1 LIKIVL
7 LNISKRIEI
16 KIMKKISLF
25 LALLAPG
32 IIYADIL
39 LHVGNL
45 IDTDNGEISK
55 AVTIRINGN
64 KISEVTKGYAIP
76 NKDDEIINLKQSY
89 VMPGFMDMHVHLA
102 QEYVPKAERESKIE
116 PEYRT
121 LFAANAASKTLMAGF
136 TTVRNLGDGGM
147 ETISLREA
155 IKQGLAIG
163 PRIFTSG
170 KTIATTGGH
179 GDPTNGMPKDNYAPP
194 TPEEGVIDS
203 PAEAIKAVR
212 QRYKDGTDG
221 IKITATGGV
230 LSVAKSGENPQFT
243 DAELLAI
250 VSTANDYGLW
260 TAAHAHGKEGMKR
273 AVIAGINSIE
283 HGTYMDQ
290 EVMEL
295 MKARGTYYV
304 PTIMAG
310 DWVAEKA
317 KIPNFFPALV
327 KPKAEK
333 IGPQIESTF
342 AAAYKAGVKI
352 AFGTDSGVSAHGDNW
367 QEFILMTN
375 AGMTNK
381 DALKSATIETA
392 KLLRIEDKLGQIK
405 PGMLADIIAVQENPI
420 DDISTVKNVSFVMK
434 DGVIYKQNS

>member
-1 LIKIVL
+1 
-7 LNISKRIEI
+7 
-16 KIMKKISLF
+16 MKKISLF
-25 LALLAPG
+25 LFLS
-32 IIYADIL
+32 ISHFINADTL

-45 IDTDNGEISK
+45 LDTNDGKVAK
-55 AVTIRINGN
+55 AVTIKIKGN
-64 KISEVTKGYAIP
+64 KITEITKGYATP
-76 NKDDEIINLKQSY
+76 TKNDEVVNLKQSY
-89 VMPGFMDMHVHLA
+89 VLPGFMDMHVHLA
-102 QEYVPKAERESKIE
+102 QEYVPKAERQSKIE
-116 PEYRT
+116 PEYRA

-136 TTVRNLGDGGM
+136 TSVRNVGDGGM

-155 IKQGLAIG
+155 INQGLVIG

-170 KTIATTGGH
+170 KTIVTTGGH

-203 PAEAIKAVR
+203 PEEAIKAVR

-243 DAELLAI
+243 DAELIAI

-273 AVIAGINSIE
+273 AVLAGINSIE

-290 EVMEL
+290 EIMDL

-333 IGPQIESTF
+333 IGPQITSTF
-342 AAAYKAGVKI
+342 AQAYKAGVKI

-375 AGMTNK
+375 AGMSNE

-392 KLLRIEDKLGQIK
+392 KLLRVEDQLGQIK
-405 PGMLADIIAVQENPI
+405 PGMFADIIAFQKNPI
-420 DDISTVKNVSFVMK
+420 EDISIVENVSFVMK
-434 DGVIYKQNS
+434 DGVIYKQSL

>member
-1 LIKIVL
+1 
-7 LNISKRIEI
+7 
-16 KIMKKISLF
+16 MKKISLF
-25 LALLAPG
+25 LFLS
-32 IIYADIL
+32 ISHFINADTL

-45 IDTDNGEISK
+45 LDTNDGKVAK
-55 AVTIRINGN
+55 AVTIKIKGN
-64 KISEVTKGYAIP
+64 KITEITKGYATP
-76 NKDDEIINLKQSY
+76 TQNDEVVNLKQSY
-89 VMPGFMDMHVHLA
+89 VLPGFMDMHVHLA
-102 QEYVPKAERESKIE
+102 QEYVPKAERQSKIE
-116 PEYRT
+116 PEYRA

-136 TTVRNLGDGGM
+136 TSVRNVGDGGM

-155 IKQGLAIG
+155 INQGLVIG

-203 PAEAIKAVR
+203 PEEAIKAVR

-243 DAELLAI
+243 DAELIAI

-273 AVIAGINSIE
+273 AVLAGINSIE

-290 EVMEL
+290 EIMDL

-317 KIPNFFPALV
+317 KIPNFFPTLV

-333 IGPQIESTF
+333 IGPQITSTF
-342 AAAYKAGVKI
+342 AEAYKAGVKI

-375 AGMTNK
+375 AGMSNE

-392 KLLRIEDKLGQIK
+392 KLLRMEDQLGQIK
-405 PGMLADIIAVQENPI
+405 PGMFADIIAFQKNPI
-420 DDISTVKNVSFVMK
+420 EDISIVENVSFVMK
-434 DGVIYKQNS
+434 DGVIYKQSL

>member
-1 LIKIVL
+1 
-7 LNISKRIEI
+7 
-16 KIMKKISLF
+16 MKKV
-25 LALLAPG
+25 ALLFALS
-32 IIYADIL
+32 ISALINADTL

-45 IDTDNGEISK
+45 LDTNNGEISK
-55 AVTIRINGN
+55 AVTIRIKGN
-64 KISEVTKGYAIP
+64 KILEVTKGYATP
-76 NKDDEIINLKQSY
+76 KKNDEIVNLKQSY
-89 VMPGFMDMHVHLA
+89 VLPGFMDMHVHLA
-102 QEYVPKAERESKIE
+102 QEYVPKAERRSKIE
-116 PEYRT
+116 PEYRA

-136 TTVRNLGDGGM
+136 TSVRNLGDGGM
-147 ETISLREA
+147 ETISLRDA
-155 IKQGLAIG
+155 IKEGLVIG

-179 GDPTNGMPKDNYAPP
+179 GDPTNGMPKDNYSPP
-194 TPEEGVIDS
+194 SPEEGVIDS
-203 PAEAIKAVR
+203 PEDAKKAVR
-212 QRYKDGTDG
+212 QRYKDGADG

-243 DAELLAI
+243 DEELNSI
-250 VSTANDYGLW
+250 VATANDYGLW

-290 EVMEL
+290 EVMDL
-295 MKARGTYYV
+295 MKSKGTYYV

-333 IGPQIESTF
+333 IGPQIQSTF
-342 AAAYKAGVKI
+342 AKAYKAGVKI

-375 AGMTNK
+375 AGMTNQ

-405 PGMLADIIAVQENPI
+405 PGMLADIIAVQQNPVEN
-420 DDISTVKNVSFVMK
+420 ISTVENVIFVMK
-434 DGVIYKQNS
+434 DGVIYKDNT

>member
-1 LIKIVL
+1 MF
-7 LNISKRIEI
+7 RINNH
-16 KIMKKISLF
+16 KKYMKKI
-25 LALLAPG
+25 ALLFTLSISAL
-32 IIYADIL
+32 INADTL

-45 IDTDNGEISK
+45 LDTNNGEISK
-55 AVTIRINGN
+55 AVTIRIKGN
-64 KISEVTKGYAIP
+64 KILEVTKGYATP
-76 NKDDEIINLKQSY
+76 KKNDEIVNLKQSY
-89 VMPGFMDMHVHLA
+89 VLPGFMDMHVHLA
-102 QEYVPKAERESKIE
+102 QEYVPKAERRSKIE
-116 PEYRT
+116 PEYRA

-136 TTVRNLGDGGM
+136 TSVRNLGDGGM
-147 ETISLREA
+147 ETISLRDA
-155 IKQGLAIG
+155 IKEGLVIG

-179 GDPTNGMPKDNYAPP
+179 GDPTNGMPKDNYSPP
-194 TPEEGVIDS
+194 SPEDGVIDS
-203 PAEAIKAVR
+203 PEDAKKAVR
-212 QRYKDGTDG
+212 QRYKDGADG

-243 DAELLAI
+243 DEELNSI
-250 VSTANDYGLW
+250 VATANDYGLW

-290 EVMEL
+290 EVMDL
-295 MKARGTYYV
+295 MKSKGTYYV

-333 IGPQIESTF
+333 IGPQIQSTF
-342 AAAYKAGVKI
+342 AKAYKAGVKI

-375 AGMTNK
+375 AGMTNQ

-405 PGMLADIIAVQENPI
+405 PGMLADIIAVQQNPI
-420 DDISTVKNVSFVMK
+420 EDISTVKNVIFVMK
-434 DGVIYKQNS
+434 DGIIFKDNT

>member
-1 LIKIVL
+1 
-7 LNISKRIEI
+7 
-16 KIMKKISLF
+16 MKKV
-25 LALLAPG
+25 ALLFAMS
-32 IIYADIL
+32 ISALINADTL

-45 IDTDNGEISK
+45 LDTDNGEISK
-55 AVTIRINGN
+55 AVTIRIKGN
-64 KISEVTKGYAIP
+64 KILEVTKGYATP
-76 NKDDEIINLKQSY
+76 KKNDEIVNLKQSY
-89 VMPGFMDMHVHLA
+89 VLPGFMDMHVHLA
-102 QEYVPKAERESKIE
+102 QEYVPKAERRSKIE
-116 PEYRT
+116 PEYRA

-136 TTVRNLGDGGM
+136 TSVRNLGDGGM
-147 ETISLREA
+147 ETISLRDA
-155 IKQGLAIG
+155 IKEGLVIG

-179 GDPTNGMPKDNYAPP
+179 GDPTNGMPKDNYSPP
-194 TPEEGVIDS
+194 SPEDGVIDS
-203 PAEAIKAVR
+203 PEDAKKAVR
-212 QRYKDGTDG
+212 QRYKDGADG

-243 DAELLAI
+243 DDELNSIIA
-250 VSTANDYGLW
+250 TANDYGLW

-290 EVMEL
+290 EVMDL
-295 MKARGTYYV
+295 MKSKGTYYV

-333 IGPQIESTF
+333 IGPQIQSTF
-342 AAAYKAGVKI
+342 TKAYKAGVKI

-375 AGMTNK
+375 AGMTNQ

-405 PGMLADIIAVQENPI
+405 PGMLADIIAVKQNPVE
-420 DDISTVKNVSFVMK
+420 DISTVENVIFVMK
-434 DGVIYKQNS
+434 DGVIYKDNT

>member
-1 LIKIVL
+1 
-7 LNISKRIEI
+7 
-16 KIMKKISLF
+16 MKKISLF
-25 LALLAPG
+25 LLLS
-32 IIYADIL
+32 ISHFINADTL

-45 IDTDNGEISK
+45 LDTNDGKVAK
-55 AVTIRINGN
+55 AVTIKIKGN
-64 KISEVTKGYAIP
+64 KISEITKGYATP
-76 NKDDEIINLKQSY
+76 TQNDEVVNLKQSY
-89 VMPGFMDMHVHLA
+89 VLPGFMDMHVHLA
-102 QEYVPKAERESKIE
+102 QEYVPKAERQSKIE
-116 PEYRT
+116 PEYRA

-136 TTVRNLGDGGM
+136 TSVRNVGDGGM

-155 IKQGLAIG
+155 INQGLVIG

-203 PAEAIKAVR
+203 PEEAIKAVR

-243 DAELLAI
+243 DAELIAI
-250 VSTANDYGLW
+250 VTTANDYGLW

-273 AVIAGINSIE
+273 AVLAGINSIE

-290 EVMEL
+290 EIMDL

-333 IGPQIESTF
+333 IGPQITSTF
-342 AAAYKAGVKI
+342 AQAYKAGVKI

-375 AGMTNK
+375 AGMSNE

-392 KLLRIEDKLGQIK
+392 KLLRVEDQLGQIK
-405 PGMLADIIAVQENPI
+405 PGMFADIIAFQKNPI
-420 DDISTVKNVSFVMK
+420 ENISIVENVSFVMK
-434 DGVIYKQNS
+434 DGVIYKQSL

>member
-1 LIKIVL
+1 
-7 LNISKRIEI
+7 
-16 KIMKKISLF
+16 MKKISLF
-25 LALLAPG
+25 LFLS
-32 IIYADIL
+32 ISHFINADTL

-45 IDTDNGEISK
+45 LDTNDGKVAK
-55 AVTIRINGN
+55 AVTIKIKGN
-64 KISEVTKGYAIP
+64 KIAEITKGYATP
-76 NKDDEIINLKQSY
+76 KKNDEVVNLKQSY
-89 VMPGFMDMHVHLA
+89 VLPGFMDMHVHLA
-102 QEYVPKAERESKIE
+102 QEYVPKAERQSKIE
-116 PEYRT
+116 PEYRA

-136 TTVRNLGDGGM
+136 TSVRNVGDGGM

-155 IKQGLAIG
+155 INQGLVIG

-203 PAEAIKAVR
+203 PEEAIKAVR

-243 DAELLAI
+243 DAELIAI

-273 AVIAGINSIE
+273 AVLAGINSIE

-290 EVMEL
+290 EIMDL

-333 IGPQIESTF
+333 IGPQITSTF
-342 AAAYKAGVKI
+342 AQAYKAGVKI

-375 AGMTNK
+375 AGMSNE

-392 KLLRIEDKLGQIK
+392 KLLRVEDQLGQIK
-405 PGMLADIIAVQENPI
+405 PGMFADIIAFQKNPTE
-420 DDISTVKNVSFVMK
+420 DISIVKNVSFVMK
-434 DGVIYKQNS
+434 DGVIYKQSL

>member
-1 LIKIVL
+1 MF
-7 LNISKRIEI
+7 RINNY
-16 KIMKKISLF
+16 KKYMKKV
-25 LALLAPG
+25 ALLFALS
-32 IIYADIL
+32 ISALINADTL

-45 IDTDNGEISK
+45 LDTNNGEISK
-55 AVTIRINGN
+55 AVTIRIKGN
-64 KISEVTKGYAIP
+64 KILEVTKGYAIP
-76 NKDDEIINLKQSY
+76 KKNDEIVNLKQSY
-89 VMPGFMDMHVHLA
+89 VLPGFMDMHVHLA
-102 QEYVPKAERESKIE
+102 QEYVPKAERRSKIE
-116 PEYRT
+116 PEYRA

-136 TTVRNLGDGGM
+136 TSVRNLGDGGM
-147 ETISLREA
+147 ETISLRDA
-155 IKQGLAIG
+155 IKEGLVIG

-170 KTIATTGGH
+170 KTISTTGGH
-179 GDPTNGMPKDNYAPP
+179 GDPTNGMPKDNYSPP
-194 TPEEGVIDS
+194 SPEEGVIDS
-203 PAEAIKAVR
+203 PEDAKKAVR
-212 QRYKDGTDG
+212 QRYKDGADG

-243 DAELLAI
+243 DEELNSI
-250 VSTANDYGLW
+250 VATANDYGLW

-290 EVMEL
+290 EVMDL
-295 MKARGTYYV
+295 MKSKGTYYV

-333 IGPQIESTF
+333 IGPQIQSTF
-342 AAAYKAGVKI
+342 AKAYKAGVKI

-375 AGMTNK
+375 AGMTNQ

-405 PGMLADIIAVQENPI
+405 PGMLADIIAVQQNPVE
-420 DDISTVKNVSFVMK
+420 DISTVENVIFVMK
-434 DGVIYKQNS
+434 DGVIFKDNT

>member
-1 LIKIVL
+1 
-7 LNISKRIEI
+7 
-16 KIMKKISLF
+16 MKKISLF
-25 LALLAPG
+25 LFLS
-32 IIYADIL
+32 ISHFINADTL

-45 IDTDNGEISK
+45 IDTNDGKVAK
-55 AVTIRINGN
+55 AVTIKIKGN
-64 KISEVTKGYAIP
+64 KITEITKGYASP
-76 NKDDEIINLKQSY
+76 TQNDEVVNLKQSY
-89 VMPGFMDMHVHLA
+89 VLPGFMDMHVHLA
-102 QEYVPKAERESKIE
+102 QEYVPKAERQSKIE
-116 PEYRT
+116 PEYRA

-136 TTVRNLGDGGM
+136 TSVRNVGDGGM

-155 IKQGLAIG
+155 INQGLVIG

-203 PAEAIKAVR
+203 PEEAIKAVR

-243 DAELLAI
+243 DAELIAI

-273 AVIAGINSIE
+273 AVLAGINSIE

-290 EVMEL
+290 EIMDL

-333 IGPQIESTF
+333 IGPQITSTF
-342 AAAYKAGVKI
+342 AQAYEAGVKI

-375 AGMTNK
+375 AGMSNE

-392 KLLRIEDKLGQIK
+392 KLLRVEDQLGQIK
-405 PGMLADIIAVQENPI
+405 PGMLADIIAFQKNPI
-420 DDISTVKNVSFVMK
+420 ENISIVENVSFVMK
-434 DGVIYKQNS
+434 DGVIYKQSL

>member
-1 LIKIVL
+1 
-7 LNISKRIEI
+7 
-16 KIMKKISLF
+16 MKKV
-25 LALLAPG
+25 ALLFALS
-32 IIYADIL
+32 ISALINADTL

-45 IDTDNGEISK
+45 LDTNNGEISK
-55 AVTIRINGN
+55 AVTIRIKGN
-64 KISEVTKGYAIP
+64 KILEVTKGYATP
-76 NKDDEIINLKQSY
+76 KKNDEIVNLKQSY
-89 VMPGFMDMHVHLA
+89 VLPGFMDMHVHLA
-102 QEYVPKAERESKIE
+102 QEYVPKAERRSKIE
-116 PEYRT
+116 PEYRA

-136 TTVRNLGDGGM
+136 TSVRNLGDGGM
-147 ETISLREA
+147 ETISLRDA
-155 IKQGLAIG
+155 IKEGLVIG

-179 GDPTNGMPKDNYAPP
+179 GDPTNGMPKDNYSPP
-194 TPEEGVIDS
+194 SPEEGVVDS
-203 PAEAIKAVR
+203 PEDAKKAVR
-212 QRYKDGTDG
+212 QRYKDGADG

-243 DAELLAI
+243 DDELNSI
-250 VSTANDYGLW
+250 VATANDYGLW

-290 EVMEL
+290 EVMDL
-295 MKARGTYYV
+295 MKSKGTYYV

-333 IGPQIESTF
+333 IGPQIQSTF
-342 AAAYKAGVKI
+342 AKAYKAGVKI

-375 AGMTNK
+375 AGMTNQ

-405 PGMLADIIAVQENPI
+405 PGMLADIIAVQQNPVE
-420 DDISTVKNVSFVMK
+420 DISTVENVIFVMK
-434 DGVIYKQNS
+434 DGVIFKDNT

>member
-1 LIKIVL
+1 
-7 LNISKRIEI
+7 
-16 KIMKKISLF
+16 MKKI
-25 LALLAPG
+25 ALLFTLSISAL
-32 IIYADIL
+32 INADTL

-45 IDTDNGEISK
+45 LDTNNGEISK
-55 AVTIRINGN
+55 AVTIRIKGN
-64 KISEVTKGYAIP
+64 KILEVTKGYATP
-76 NKDDEIINLKQSY
+76 KKNDEIVNLKQSY
-89 VMPGFMDMHVHLA
+89 VLPGFMDMHVHLA
-102 QEYVPKAERESKIE
+102 QEYVPKAERRSKIE
-116 PEYRT
+116 PEYRA

-136 TTVRNLGDGGM
+136 TSVRNLGDGGM
-147 ETISLREA
+147 ETISLRDA
-155 IKQGLAIG
+155 IKEGLVIG

-179 GDPTNGMPKDNYAPP
+179 GDPTNGMPKDNYSPP
-194 TPEEGVIDS
+194 SPEEGVIDS
-203 PAEAIKAVR
+203 PEDAKKAVR
-212 QRYKDGTDG
+212 QRYKDGADG

-243 DAELLAI
+243 DEELNSI
-250 VSTANDYGLW
+250 VATANDYGLW

-290 EVMEL
+290 EVMDL
-295 MKARGTYYV
+295 MKSRGTYYV

-333 IGPQIESTF
+333 IGPQIQSTF
-342 AAAYKAGVKI
+342 AKAYKAGVKI

-375 AGMTNK
+375 AGMTNQ

-405 PGMLADIIAVQENPI
+405 PGMLADIIAVQQNPVE
-420 DDISTVKNVSFVMK
+420 DISTVENVIFVMK
-434 DGVIYKQNS
+434 DGVIFKDNT

>member
-1 LIKIVL
+1 
-7 LNISKRIEI
+7 
-16 KIMKKISLF
+16 MKKV
-25 LALLAPG
+25 ALLFALS
-32 IIYADIL
+32 ISALINADTL

-45 IDTDNGEISK
+45 LDTNNGEISK
-55 AVTIRINGN
+55 AVTIRIKGN
-64 KISEVTKGYAIP
+64 KILEVTKGYATP
-76 NKDDEIINLKQSY
+76 KKNDEIVNLKQSY
-89 VMPGFMDMHVHLA
+89 VLPGFMDMHVHLA
-102 QEYVPKAERESKIE
+102 QEYVPKAERRSKIE
-116 PEYRT
+116 PEYRA

-136 TTVRNLGDGGM
+136 TSVRNLGDGGM
-147 ETISLREA
+147 ETISLRDA
-155 IKQGLAIG
+155 IKEGLVIG

-179 GDPTNGMPKDNYAPP
+179 GDPTNGMPKDNYSPP
-194 TPEEGVIDS
+194 SPEEGVIDS
-203 PAEAIKAVR
+203 PEDAKKAVR
-212 QRYKDGTDG
+212 QRYKDGADG

-243 DAELLAI
+243 DEELNSI
-250 VSTANDYGLW
+250 VATANDYGLW

-290 EVMEL
+290 EVMDL
-295 MKARGTYYV
+295 MKSKGTYYV

-333 IGPQIESTF
+333 IGPQIQSTF
-342 AAAYKAGVKI
+342 AKAYKAGVKI

-375 AGMTNK
+375 AGMTNQ

-405 PGMLADIIAVQENPI
+405 PGMLADIIAVQQNPI
-420 DDISTVKNVSFVMK
+420 EDMSTVKNVIFVMK
-434 DGVIYKQNS
+434 DGVIFKDNT

>member
-1 LIKIVL
+1 
-7 LNISKRIEI
+7 
-16 KIMKKISLF
+16 MKKV
-25 LALLAPG
+25 ALLFALS
-32 IIYADIL
+32 ISALINADTL

-45 IDTDNGEISK
+45 LDTNNGEISK
-55 AVTIRINGN
+55 AVTVRIKGN
-64 KISEVTKGYAIP
+64 KILEVTKGYATP
-76 NKDDEIINLKQSY
+76 KKNDEIVNLKQSY
-89 VMPGFMDMHVHLA
+89 VLPGFMDMHVHLA
-102 QEYVPKAERESKIE
+102 QEYVPKAERRSKIE
-116 PEYRT
+116 PEYRA

-136 TTVRNLGDGGM
+136 TSVRNLGDGGM
-147 ETISLREA
+147 ETISLRDA
-155 IKQGLAIG
+155 IKEGLVIG

-179 GDPTNGMPKDNYAPP
+179 GDPTNGMPKDNYSPP
-194 TPEEGVIDS
+194 SPEEGVVDS
-203 PAEAIKAVR
+203 PEDAKKAVR
-212 QRYKDGTDG
+212 QRYKDGADG

-243 DAELLAI
+243 DDELNSI
-250 VSTANDYGLW
+250 VATANDYGLW

-290 EVMEL
+290 EVMDL
-295 MKARGTYYV
+295 MKSKGTYYV

-333 IGPQIESTF
+333 IGPQIQSTF
-342 AAAYKAGVKI
+342 AKAYKAGVKI

-375 AGMTNK
+375 AGMTNQ

-405 PGMLADIIAVQENPI
+405 PGMLADIIAVQQNPVE
-420 DDISTVKNVSFVMK
+420 DISTVENVIFVMK
-434 DGVIYKQNS
+434 DGVIHKDNT

>member
-1 LIKIVL
+1 
-7 LNISKRIEI
+7 
-16 KIMKKISLF
+16 MKKISLF
-25 LALLAPG
+25 LFLS
-32 IIYADIL
+32 ISHFINADTL

-45 IDTDNGEISK
+45 LDTNDGKVAK
-55 AVTIRINGN
+55 AVTIKIKGN
-64 KISEVTKGYAIP
+64 KITEITKGYATP
-76 NKDDEIINLKQSY
+76 TQNDEVVNLKQSY
-89 VMPGFMDMHVHLA
+89 VLPGFMDMHVHLA
-102 QEYVPKAERESKIE
+102 QEYVPKAERQSKIE
-116 PEYRT
+116 PEYRA

-136 TTVRNLGDGGM
+136 TSVRNVGDGGM

-155 IKQGLAIG
+155 INQGLVIG

-203 PAEAIKAVR
+203 PEEAIKAVR

-243 DAELLAI
+243 DAELIAI

-273 AVIAGINSIE
+273 AVLAGINSIE

-290 EVMEL
+290 EIMDL

-333 IGPQIESTF
+333 IGPQITSTF
-342 AAAYKAGVKI
+342 AQAYKAGVKI

-375 AGMTNK
+375 AGMSNE

-392 KLLRIEDKLGQIK
+392 KLLRVEDQLGQIK
-405 PGMLADIIAVQENPI
+405 PGMFADIIAFQKNPI
-420 DDISTVKNVSFVMK
+420 EDISIVKNVSFVMK
-434 DGVIYKQNS
+434 DGVIYK

>member
-1 LIKIVL
+1 
-7 LNISKRIEI
+7 
-16 KIMKKISLF
+16 MKKV
-25 LALLAPG
+25 ALLFALS
-32 IIYADIL
+32 ISALINADTL

-45 IDTDNGEISK
+45 LDTNNGEISK
-55 AVTIRINGN
+55 AVTITIKGN
-64 KISEVTKGYAIP
+64 KILEVTKGYATP
-76 NKDDEIINLKQSY
+76 KKNDEIVNLKQSY
-89 VMPGFMDMHVHLA
+89 VLPGFMDMHVHLA
-102 QEYVPKAERESKIE
+102 QEYVPKAERRSKIE
-116 PEYRT
+116 PEYRA

-136 TTVRNLGDGGM
+136 TSVRNLGDGGM
-147 ETISLREA
+147 ETISLRDA
-155 IKQGLAIG
+155 IKEGLVIG

-179 GDPTNGMPKDNYAPP
+179 GDPTNGMPKDNYSPP
-194 TPEEGVIDS
+194 SPEEGVVDS
-203 PAEAIKAVR
+203 PEDAKKAVR
-212 QRYKDGTDG
+212 QRYKDGADG

-243 DAELLAI
+243 DDELNSI
-250 VSTANDYGLW
+250 VATANDYGLW

-290 EVMEL
+290 EVMDL
-295 MKARGTYYV
+295 MKSKGTYYV

-333 IGPQIESTF
+333 IGPQIQSTF
-342 AAAYKAGVKI
+342 AKAYKAGVKI

-375 AGMTNK
+375 AGMTNQ

-405 PGMLADIIAVQENPI
+405 PGMLADIIAVQQNPVE
-420 DDISTVKNVSFVMK
+420 DISTVENVIFVMK
-434 DGVIYKQNS
+434 DGVIYKDNT

>member
-1 LIKIVL
+1 
-7 LNISKRIEI
+7 
-16 KIMKKISLF
+16 MKKIALILF
-25 LALLAPG
+25 LSVSNL
-32 IIYADIL
+32 IIADTL

-45 IDTDNGEISK
+45 IDTDSGDITK
-55 AVTIRINGN
+55 AVTIRVIGN
-64 KISEVTKGYAIP
+64 EISEVTKGYANP
-76 NKDDEIINLKQSY
+76 NKNDQVINLKQSF
-89 VMPGFMDMHVHLA
+89 VLPGFMDMHVHLA

-116 PEYRT
+116 PEYRA

-136 TTVRNLGDGGM
+136 TSVRNLGDGGM

-155 IKQGLAIG
+155 IRKGLAIG

-179 GDPTNGMPKDNYAPP
+179 GDPTNGMPKDNYSPP

-203 PAEAIKAVR
+203 PEEAIKAVR

-243 DAELLAI
+243 NAELIAI
-250 VSTANDYGLW
+250 IATANDYGLW

-273 AVIAGINSIE
+273 AVLAGINSIE

-290 EVMEL
+290 EVMDL

-310 DWVAEKA
+310 DWVAKKA

-333 IGPQIESTF
+333 IGPQIQSTF
-342 AAAYKAGVKI
+342 AKAYKAGVKI

-367 QEFILMTN
+367 QEFILMTD
-375 AGMTNK
+375 AGMSNK

-392 KLLRIEDKLGQIK
+392 KLLRVEDKLGQIK
-405 PGMLADIIAVQENPI
+405 PGMLADIIAVQNNPI
-420 DDISTVKNVSFVMK
+420 EDISTVKNVSFVMK

>member
-1 LIKIVL
+1 MF
-7 LNISKRIEI
+7 RINNY
-16 KIMKKISLF
+16 KKYMKKV
-25 LALLAPG
+25 ALLFALS
-32 IIYADIL
+32 ISALINADTL

-45 IDTDNGEISK
+45 LDTNNGEISK
-55 AVTIRINGN
+55 AVTIRIKGN
-64 KISEVTKGYAIP
+64 KILEVTKGYATP
-76 NKDDEIINLKQSY
+76 KKNDEIVNLKQSY
-89 VMPGFMDMHVHLA
+89 VLPGFMDMHVHLA
-102 QEYVPKAERESKIE
+102 QEYVPKAERRSKIE
-116 PEYRT
+116 PEYRA

-136 TTVRNLGDGGM
+136 TSVRNLGDGGM
-147 ETISLREA
+147 ETISLRDA
-155 IKQGLAIG
+155 IKEGLVIG

-179 GDPTNGMPKDNYAPP
+179 GDPTNGMPKDNYSPP
-194 TPEEGVIDS
+194 SPEEGVIDS
-203 PAEAIKAVR
+203 PEDAKKAVR
-212 QRYKDGTDG
+212 QRYKDGADG

-243 DAELLAI
+243 DEELNSI
-250 VSTANDYGLW
+250 VATANDYGLW

-290 EVMEL
+290 EVMDL
-295 MKARGTYYV
+295 MKSKGTYYV

-333 IGPQIESTF
+333 IGPQIQSTF
-342 AAAYKAGVKI
+342 AKAYKAGVKI

-375 AGMTNK
+375 AGMTNQ

-392 KLLRIEDKLGQIK
+392 KLLMIEDKLGQIK
-405 PGMLADIIAVQENPI
+405 PGMLADIIAVQQNPI
-420 DDISTVKNVSFVMK
+420 EDISTVKNVIFVMK
-434 DGVIYKQNS
+434 DGVIFKDNT

>member
-1 LIKIVL
+1 
-7 LNISKRIEI
+7 
-16 KIMKKISLF
+16 MKKIALILF
-25 LALLAPG
+25 LSVSNLT
-32 IIYADIL
+32 IADTL

-45 IDTDNGEISK
+45 IDTDSGDITK
-55 AVTIRINGN
+55 AVTIRVIGN
-64 KISEVTKGYAIP
+64 EISEVTKGYANP
-76 NKDDEIINLKQSY
+76 KKNDQVINLKQSF
-89 VMPGFMDMHVHLA
+89 VLPGFMDMHVHLA

-116 PEYRT
+116 PEYRA

-136 TTVRNLGDGGM
+136 TSVRNLGDGGM

-155 IKQGLAIG
+155 IRKGLVIG

-179 GDPTNGMPKDNYAPP
+179 GDPTNGMPKDNYSPP

-203 PAEAIKAVR
+203 PEEAIKAVR

-243 DAELLAI
+243 NAELIAI
-250 VSTANDYGLW
+250 IATANDYGLW

-290 EVMEL
+290 EVMDL

-310 DWVAEKA
+310 DWVAKKA

-333 IGPQIESTF
+333 IGPQIQSTF
-342 AAAYKAGVKI
+342 AMAYKAGVKI

-367 QEFILMTN
+367 QEFILMTD
-375 AGMTNK
+375 AGMSNK

-392 KLLRIEDKLGQIK
+392 KLLRVEDKIGQIK
-405 PGMLADIIAVQENPI
+405 PGMLADIIAVQNNPI
-420 DDISTVKNVSFVMK
+420 EDISTVKNISFVMK
-434 DGVIYKQNS
+434 DGVIYKHNS

>member
-1 LIKIVL
+1 
-7 LNISKRIEI
+7 
-16 KIMKKISLF
+16 MKKIALILF
-25 LALLAPG
+25 LSVSNLT
-32 IIYADIL
+32 IADTL

-45 IDTDNGEISK
+45 IDTDSGDITK
-55 AVTIRINGN
+55 AVTIRVIGN
-64 KISEVTKGYAIP
+64 EISEVTKGYANP
-76 NKDDEIINLKQSY
+76 NKNDQVINLKQSF
-89 VMPGFMDMHVHLA
+89 VLPGFMDMHVHLA

-116 PEYRT
+116 PEYRA

-136 TTVRNLGDGGM
+136 TSVRNLGDGGM

-155 IKQGLAIG
+155 IRKGLAIG

-179 GDPTNGMPKDNYAPP
+179 GDPTNGMPKDNYSPP

-203 PAEAIKAVR
+203 PEEAIKAVR

-243 DAELLAI
+243 NAELIAI
-250 VSTANDYGLW
+250 IATANDYGLW

-273 AVIAGINSIE
+273 AVLAGINSIE

-290 EVMEL
+290 EVMDL

-310 DWVAEKA
+310 DWVAKKA

-333 IGPQIESTF
+333 IGPQIQSTF
-342 AAAYKAGVKI
+342 AKAYKAGVKI

-367 QEFILMTN
+367 QEFILMTD
-375 AGMTNK
+375 AGMSNK

-392 KLLRIEDKLGQIK
+392 KLLRVEDKLGQIK
-405 PGMLADIIAVQENPI
+405 PGMLADIIAVQNNPI
-420 DDISTVKNVSFVMK
+420 EDISTVKNVSFVMK